1 MRILLTIKL
10 VFAALLVG
18 LVLFFEP
25 FRIAFTVGTGIG
37 MPSFQEK
44 IFSLKKRAITNEL
57 TDVDKTFLRSFY
69 RTLAVGASG
78 LIILPESSRLMH
90 RYLDGSGEQT
100 SIKPSLFIDSIRVKK
115 EMTRIRKVLVSDC
128 NEGKSLKSKR
138 FEMGH
143 GKPWDAHLT
152 LYFGTIM
159 GTLKEGVITWEVN
172 MPYKWPTFESLL
184 ATYGTYNKEE
194 FPIPNMLS
202 LISNYL
208 PSSAKNLDLGRPLY
222 LPNGLGGELEKQGLA
237 KSFHT
242 KTKWQEVIMC

>member
-1 MRILLTIKL
+1 MKTFLKANLIFATVLICLIL
-10 VFAALLVG
+10 A
-18 LVLFFEP
+18 FEP
-25 FRIAFTVGTGIG
+25 LRIAFTVGTGIG
-37 MPSFQEK
+37 MPSLQEK
-44 IFSLKKRAITNEL
+44 IFSLKKKAISNQLTNE
-57 TDVDKTFLRSFY
+57 DKTYLRTFY
-69 RTLAVGASG
+69 RTLAIGASG

-90 RYLDGSGEQT
+90 RYLDGSGDQT
-100 SIKPSLFIDSIRVKK
+100 SINPSLFIESIRVKK
-115 EMTRIRKVLVSDC
+115 EMSKIRKALESDC
-128 NEGKSLKSKR
+128 KDGNSLTSKR

-159 GTLKEGVITWEVN
+159 GTLKEGKINWEVN

-202 LISNYL
+202 IISNYL
-208 PSSAKNLDLGRPLY
+208 PSPAKNLGLGRPLY

-242 KTKWQEVIMC
+242 KTKWREETKC

>member
-1 MRILLTIKL
+1 MKIFLKAYLIFSTVLLCLIL
-10 VFAALLVG
+10 VF
-18 LVLFFEP
+18 EP
-25 FRIAFTVGTGIG
+25 LRIAFTVGTGIG
-37 MPSFQEK
+37 MPSLQEK
-44 IFSLKKRAITNEL
+44 IFLLKKKAISNQLTNE
-57 TDVDKTFLRSFY
+57 DKTYLRSFY

-100 SIKPSLFIDSIRVKK
+100 SINPSLFIESIRVKK
-115 EMTRIRKVLVSDC
+115 EMSKIRKALESDC
-128 NEGKSLKSKR
+128 KDGNSLTSKR

-159 GTLKEGVITWEVN
+159 GTLKEGKINWEVN

-208 PSSAKNLDLGRPLY
+208 PSSANTLGLGRPLY

-242 KTKWQEVIMC
+242 KTKWREEIIC